1 MKSDIEAV
9 ICDELLRKDDTVET
23 IKIQVQVEKCDNLI
37 RDIAIFSRDFERK
50 VQEKVIL
57 REVLKAVGFDRITD
71 IDINPEEGEIVA
83 ICEGTFAREDATRL
97 CNQLNALLC
106 SVIIDFPLNEER
118 RTFHESFMNLQI
130 DNIDIL
136 VIAEGCIQ
144 IKISNIVIV
153 AAFCTPKIKVRIPKL
168 TIPNALEMK
177 SLSFGGKLMTFEFKK
192 KVILK

>member
-1 MKSDIEAV
+1 MPSIVIFNWTNNPKCVGPMKSDIEAV

-118 RTFHESFMNLQI
+118 RAFHESFINSQI
-130 DNIDIL
+130 DNILIFWLSRRD
-136 VIAEGCIQ
+136 
-144 IKISNIVIV
+144 
-153 AAFCTPKIKVRIPKL
+153 AF
-168 TIPNALEMK
+168 K
-177 SLSFGGKLMTFEFKK
+177 SKYQTSS
-192 KVILK
+192 

>member
-37 RDIAIFSRDFERK
+37 RDIAIFSRGFERK

-118 RTFHESFMNLQI
+118 RAFHESFINSQI
-130 DNIDIL
+130 DNILIFWLSRRD
-136 VIAEGCIQ
+136 
-144 IKISNIVIV
+144 
-153 AAFCTPKIKVRIPKL
+153 AF
-168 TIPNALEMK
+168 K
-177 SLSFGGKLMTFEFKK
+177 SKYQTSS
-192 KVILK
+192 